1 LERCFLEEG
10 GLIRPFCRSADVK
23 CRGYSQPLQRR
34 ITDFGSD
41 VPFGKISFK
50 LKEHYG
56 IEVPTSSAQAITEA
70 HARRIREDECLETE
84 IAERPGV
91 DRIVAELDGSMIPI
105 VRTDSIPCG
114 DEPTDRRKRRQV
126 GWKEARLSLARPLGS
141 VEAVYE
147 TMFLGDVDDAGDRMA
162 HCVVKAGA
170 GENSKI
176 HCVGDGAAW
185 IADQT
190 ERVFGLQADFLVDF
204 YHLCD
209 YLAAAAESIS
219 PEGKKVWLSEQKKNL
234 KEGKISEVI
243 GTIEPYVEPV
253 SVPKD
258 KAPVRTCYGY
268 MTNRKG
274 QFNYKEAL
282 AEGLP
287 IGSGEV
293 ESAHRYVIQD
303 RLKLAG
309 AWGSPQNA
317 HNMLALRSLR
327 ANNRWDSYWNHMN

>member
-1 LERCFLEEG
+1 V
-10 GLIRPFCRSADVK
+10 SA
-23 CRGYSQPLQRR
+23 RGYSQPLQRR

-41 VPFGKISFK
+41 VSFGKISFK

-56 IEVPTSSAQAITEA
+56 IEVPTSSAQAITED
-70 HARRIREDECLETE
+70 HARGIRESECLQTE
-84 IAERPGV
+84 IPERPGV

-105 VRTDSIPCG
+105 VTTDSVPLG
-114 DEPTDRRKRRQV
+114 DELTDRRKTRQV
-126 GWKEARLSLARPLGS
+126 RWKEARLTLARRLGS

-147 TMFLGDVDDAGDRMA
+147 TMFLGSVDDAGDRMV
-162 HCVVKAGA
+162 HCAIEAGA
-170 GENSKI
+170 GENTKI
-176 HCVGDGAAW
+176 HCVSDGAPW

-190 ERVFGLQADFLVDF
+190 ERGFGLQGEFLVDF

-209 YLAAAAESIS
+209 YLGAAAESIC
-219 PEGKKVWLSEQKKNL
+219 PDGKKDWLAEHKKKL

-243 GTIEPYVEPV
+243 KTIEPYVEPV
-253 SVPKD
+253 SVPKE

-268 MTNRKG
+268 MINRRG

-309 AWGSPQNA
+309 AWWAPENA
-317 HNMLALRSLR
+317 HNMLALRALR
-327 ANNRWDSYWNHMN
+327 ANNRWASYWDSLN

>member
-1 LERCFLEEG
+1 VS
-10 GLIRPFCRSADVK
+10 P
-23 CRGYSQPLQRR
+23 RGYSWPLQRR
-34 ITDFGSD
+34 VTDFGAD

-56 IEVPTSSAQAITEA
+56 IEVPTTSARAITES
-70 HARRIREDECLETE
+70 HACNIRENECLQLE
-84 IAERPGV
+84 IPERPGV

-105 VRTDSIPCG
+105 VTTDGTGSA

-141 VEAVYE
+141 VETVYE
-147 TMFLGDVDDAGDRMA
+147 TMFLGGVDDAGDRMA
-162 HCVVKAGA
+162 HCAISAGA
-170 GENSKI
+170 GENTQI
-176 HCVGDGAAW
+176 HCVSDGAPW

-190 ERVFGLQADFLVDF
+190 ERVFGLQGNYLVDF

-209 YLAAAAESIS
+209 YLGASAESIS
-219 PEGKKVWLSEQKKNL
+219 PDHKKQWLAEQKKNL
-234 KEGKISEVI
+234 KEGKVSEVI
-243 GTIEPYVEPV
+243 ATIEPYVEPLC
-253 SVPKD
+253 VPKD
-258 KAPVRTCYGY
+258 KAPVRTCYHY
-268 MTNRKG
+268 MVNRRG
-274 QFNYKEAL
+274 QFNYQEAL

-287 IGSGEV
+287 IGSGAV

-309 AWGSPQNA
+309 AWWKPQNA

-327 ANNRWDSYWNHMN
+327 ANNRWDSYWDRQN

>member
-1 LERCFLEEG
+1 MEHCFLEG
-10 GLIRPFCRSADVK
+10 GCLIRPFSYSADVK

-56 IEVPTSSAQAITEA
+56 IEVPTSSAQAITES
-70 HARRIREDECLETE
+70 HARRIRGNERLETE
-84 IAERPGV
+84 IPDRPGV

-105 VRTDSIPCG
+105 VMTDSAPSG
-114 DEPTDRRKRRQV
+114 DESRDRRKRRQV
-126 GWKEARLSLARPLGS
+126 GWKEARLSLSHPSGS
-141 VEAVYE
+141 VEAIYE

-162 HCVVKAGA
+162 HCVIKAGA
-170 GENSKI
+170 GKNTKI
-176 HCVGDGAAW
+176 HCVGDGATW

-204 YHLCD
+204 YHLCG
-209 YLAAAAESIS
+209 YLGDAAESIS
-219 PEGKKVWLSEQKKNL
+219 PEGKKDWLSEKKKKL

-243 GTIEPYVEPV
+243 GEIETYVEPV
-253 SVPKD
+253 SVPKE

-268 MTNRKG
+268 IINRRG

-282 AEGLP
+282 DKGLP

-309 AWGSPQNA
+309 AWWTPQNA

-327 ANNRWDSYWNHMN
+327 ANNRWDSYWENMN